1 MKEKIKNII
10 NKKVL
15 AYNFGIYRI
24 AIYSIFL
31 LIYIAHLTYIEYE
44 TMKVELSSILC
55 VGLIILSIINI
66 IGIKFK
72 IFGTIQFIVNAM
84 LFIVLY
90 DKTSNIFFYEGH
102 VGHNL
107 FFLLFINIFLP
118 LEKTLSV
125 DSLLKGKETKYI
137 KQGYYIGYFLLIG
150 AFYFYAFLYKALDE
164 NYYDKYFLN
173 FLVVKTESLIS
184 INNIFL
190 ESLSWSGLG
199 IYNGYII
206 LIYQFLML
214 PILLFFRNKKIKNYY
229 LIFSIIIHI
238 SFVMFYNVLLLTIIV
253 LCMYIPLFNTRT
265 FIRMLKN
272 LKDRRK
278 KISIYYDDECGFCS
292 KISGIFKIF
301 NFKRN
306 IKIIGLSKNKEID
319 KNVLTIPIN
328 INGKYY
334 YGFEGFK
341 ELFKN
346 NKILYMF
353 NYIFNIKYL
362 EDKYKEF
369 AKNRKSSCKI
379 IKKEKE
385 HDNFYIGFIFIYVLI
400 VGIVYTEY
408 FIKIYKDKNYYY
420 NTEKNIYNIISTEVP
435 IFPFKPNMFIFYNLE
450 KNKYENY
457 VIKKEN
463 GEYINELKDKKNDK
477 TEWFFNFEEM
487 KKIKLARIYSLKE
500 KGKEVKNI
508 KEKIKWIEKI
518 SGIKIGEKAEI
529 CKREYR
535 IDYKKIKTKEDLIK
549 SIEKKEIK
557 FEKCY
562 KIN

>member
-1 MKEKIKNII
+1 MLKEII

-31 LIYIAHLTYIEYE
+31 IIYIAHLAYIEYE
-44 TMKVELSSILC
+44 TMQVKLSSILC
-55 VGLIILSIINI
+55 ITLIILSIINI

-125 DSLLKGKETKYI
+125 DSLLKGKEETKYI
-137 KQGYYIGYFLLIG
+137 KQGYYIGYFLLVG

-184 INNIFL
+184 VNNLFL
-190 ESLSWSGLG
+190 EIISWSGTG

-214 PILLFFRNKKIKNYY
+214 PILLFFRNKKIKSYY

-265 FIRMLKN
+265 FIKILSKLKN
-272 LKDRRK
+272 K
-278 KISIYYDDECGFCS
+278 KNKIIIYYDDECGFCS

-301 NFKRN
+301 NLKRN

-319 KNVLTIPIN
+319 KNVATIPIK
-328 INGKYY
+328 INEKYY

-341 ELFKN
+341 EVFKN
-346 NKILYMF
+346 NKILYIF
-353 NYIFNIKYL
+353 NYIFNMNYL
-362 EDKYKEF
+362 EKKYIEF
-369 AKNRKSSCKI
+369 AKNRKASCKI
-379 IKKEKE
+379 LKKEKDR
-385 HDNFYIGFIFIYVLI
+385 DNIYILIIFIYVLI

-420 NTEKNIYNIISTEVP
+420 NPEKSIYNIISTEVP

-487 KKIKLARIYSLKE
+487 KKIKLARIYTLKE
-500 KGKEVKNI
+500 KEKEVKNI

-518 SGIKIGEKAEI
+518 SGIEIGDNAEI
-529 CKREYR
+529 CKREYEV
-535 IDYKKIKTKEDLIK
+535 DYKEILKKEDLIK
-549 SIEKKEIK
+549 KIKNKK
-557 FEKCY
+557 EKCY
-562 KIN
+562 IIK